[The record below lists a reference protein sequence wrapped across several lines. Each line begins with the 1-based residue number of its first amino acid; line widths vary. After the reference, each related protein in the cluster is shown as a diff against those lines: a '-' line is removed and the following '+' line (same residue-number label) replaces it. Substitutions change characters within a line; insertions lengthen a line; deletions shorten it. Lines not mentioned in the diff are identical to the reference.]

1 MSRVS
6 KPRIQLGIELGVAL
20 GLALALMAC
29 ASPRIKPA
37 PSVDAAASAP
47 EAAAAVAAPASVAPV
62 VPSAGEA
69 ALARGLDAYK
79 AGQYGPAEREL
90 KSAVQAGV
98 SVATDLANAHK
109 HLAFIYCT
117 SKREALCLG
126 AFKAAKLADP
136 AFALS
141 KAEAGHPMWSK
152 TYKRALGLK

>member
-29 ASPRIKPA
+29 ASPRGKLP

-47 EAAAAVAAPASVAPV
+47 EAAAAVVAPAPAATV
-62 VPSAGEA
+62 VPSVGDA

-79 AGQYGPAEREL
+79 AGQYGPAERDL
-90 KSAVQAGV
+90 KSAVQAGL
-98 SVATDLANAHK
+98 SAAADQANAQK

-152 TYKRALGLK
+152 TYKKAMGLK

>member
-6 KPRIQLGIELGVAL
+6 KPRIQLGMAL
-20 GLALALMAC
+20 GLALALVAC

-37 PSVDAAASAP
+37 PSVDAAALAP
-47 EAAAAVAAPASVAPV
+47 EAAAAVLAPAPVAAVLPSV
-62 VPSAGEA
+62 GEA

-90 KSAVQAGV
+90 KSAVQAGL
-98 SVATDLANAHK
+98 SAPADLANAHK

-117 SKREALCLG
+117 SKRESLCLG
-126 AFKAAKLADP
+126 AFKAAKVADP